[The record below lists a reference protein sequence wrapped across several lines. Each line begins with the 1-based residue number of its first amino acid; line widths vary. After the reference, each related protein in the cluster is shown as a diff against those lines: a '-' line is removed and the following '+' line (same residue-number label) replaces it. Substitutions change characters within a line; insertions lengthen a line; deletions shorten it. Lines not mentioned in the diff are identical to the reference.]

1 MKKGHLMKRL
11 TILLLATILL
21 AGTSYAANGME
32 ADSSLQKL
40 ASISPDSAKTIA
52 IQKASGKII
61 ESGLEVENGVLLYSY
76 DIQTKGG
83 KITEV
88 QINAKDGS
96 IIPAKKETSA
106 KEKAENKGD
115 NAKMKVGEK
124 EDRKSEEAREN
135 SGEKSS
141 EWIGSIPIKADTDLA
156 ALAKINTKQAD
167 AAAVNM
173 LGGTVRKTELANEDG
188 YLVYKVTVDLNGKN
202 YEALVDAG
210 NAKVL
215 EIKPHE

>member
-1 MKKGHLMKRL
+1 MKRL
-11 TILLLATILL
+11 TILLLATVLL

-40 ASISPDSAKTIA
+40 ASISPDSAKAIA

-115 NAKMKVGEK
+115 NAKMKAGEDK
-124 EDRKSEEAREN
+124 EGKEGKESEEKAEEGAEKSE
-135 SGEKSS
+135 
-141 EWIGSIPIKADTDLA
+141 WVGSIPVKADTDLA
-156 ALAKINTKQAD
+156 ALAKINTEQAD
-167 AAAVNM
+167 SAAVN
-173 LGGTVRKTELANEDG
+173 LRGGTVRKTELANEDG
-188 YLVYKVTVDLNGKN
+188 YLVYKVTVDLNGKI